1 MASGIVTIQKGDST
15 VWPIAAGVAAV
26 LLTGVLYAPHYMNK
40 RYRRELERAATA
52 GQASQPA
59 A

>member
-15 VWPIAAGVAAV
+15 VWPIAAGVAA
-26 LLTGVLYAPHYMNK
+26 LLLGAVLYAPHYMNK
-40 RYRRELERAATA
+40 RYQREKQRLAAA

>member
-26 LLTGVLYAPHYMNK
+26 LLGAVLYAPHHLNK
-40 RYRRELERAATA
+40 RHRREVEREAIAAT
-52 GQASQPA
+52 QTA